1 MLTRGLSLLLQKAG
15 PKEKRRPTVKF
26 QDIQKDLGP
35 QSKLSGSAPL
45 QPHNIHASDDS
56 NNSDESD
63 IDHSHSVVPQED
75 AIRVDDDVDLASPF
89 LKNMFTA
96 TDPPKAPTA
105 PKAPQDDPVPER
117 SFADDSEMVD
127 WDF

>member
-1 MLTRGLSLLLQKAG
+1 MLTCGSSLYCYKRLAQKKNVDPLSSFRTY
-15 PKEKRRPTVKF
+15 RRTS
-26 QDIQKDLGP
+26 G
-35 QSKLSGSAPL
+35 LSGSALL

-63 IDHSHSVVPQED
+63 IDRSHSVVPQED

-96 TDPPKAPTA
+96 TDPPRAPTA